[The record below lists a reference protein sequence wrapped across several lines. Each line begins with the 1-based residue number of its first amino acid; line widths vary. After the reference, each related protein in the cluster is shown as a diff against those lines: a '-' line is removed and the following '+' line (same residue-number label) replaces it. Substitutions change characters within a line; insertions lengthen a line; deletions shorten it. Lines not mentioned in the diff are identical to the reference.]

1 MKRTLRRGFH
11 PFFIISLIARAT
23 AIIETWPL
31 TESEA
36 PNVHASRCEP
46 TMIHSSGATA
56 PVNLADDVDQAA
68 LAVVHLQVHVN
79 LRRARDRCDK

>member
-1 MKRTLRRGFH
+1 MNSTLRRGFQ

-31 TESEA
+31 TESDA

-46 TMIHSSGATA
+46 TMTHSSGATA
-56 PVNLADDVDQAA
+56 PVILPTT
-68 LAVVHLQVHVN
+68 LI
-79 LRRARDRCDK
+79 RRRWP